1 MERHQWWIHCLG
13 QDQIMKSYIT
23 NRYQSVKLPYS
34 PEMLEWLL
42 TTYPHSKYHV
52 VGPADPNTK

>member
-1 MERHQWWIHCLG
+1 MG

-52 VGPADPNTK
+52 VGPAEPNTK